1 MGGNSG
7 RGEQVRVSDGRTHDG
22 SGRGD
27 GRGRARARGRD
38 DAPRTRAEGG
48 AGLREEHV
56 DALAPGERGHGVVR
70 GGRRASAS
78 STARGEHGR
87 RARASGVETSGELES
102 VRWSRRARG
111 DAGLVVLG
119 GAEEGPG
126 EDRAHS
132 QPRGLECPR
141 RRVVHEPRGKTDAR
155 ARRGRPTRVSTRSS
169 SLTRIFVGAA
179 RRAREIGRSRD
190 FLVLRTPS
198 RARLEST
205 ARASSHARASS
216 RRAVALVA
224 DRPPRAVSAN
234 NDVLGRRALASLSEG
249 HGPRDRAPRRRV
261 RRGRRVGGVRRAP
274 RDVRRGG
281 VAALRR
287 RRLLPLAPLHPQARQ
302 RHQDPRRQEDEI
314 LPTRHPPDLRPPA
327 PPTSPAPGGP
337 TLARVARESQP
348 AR

>member
-56 DALAPGERGHGVVR
+56 DALAPGSAAMVSFAADVEPPRRRPHAGTRTSSARVRRGDVRRTRVGAVV
-70 GGRRASAS
+70 A
-78 STARGEHGR
+78 T
-87 RARASGVETSGELES
+87 RAR
-102 VRWSRRARG
+102 

-126 EDRAHS
+126 EGRAHS

-190 FLVLRTPS
+190 FPRPSHTVS
-198 RARLEST
+198 RASGIDRARVV
-205 ARASSHARASS
+205 ARAGVESARGRPCRGPS
-216 RRAVALVA
+216 
-224 DRPPRAVSAN
+224 PPRRVS
-234 NDVLGRRALASLSEG
+234 
-249 HGPRDRAPRRRV
+249 
-261 RRGRRVGGVRRAP
+261 
-274 RDVRRGG
+274 
-281 VAALRR
+281 
-287 RRLLPLAPLHPQARQ
+287 
-302 RHQDPRRQEDEI
+302 
-314 LPTRHPPDLRPPA
+314 
-327 PPTSPAPGGP
+327 
-337 TLARVARESQP
+337 
-348 AR
+348 